1 MKSVPVYVKVTN
13 TELLERLN
21 EIGKHTRE
29 IENLT
34 AFLNCQTTP
43 QLYGVSAPDD
53 DILTVGDIVV
63 CGVSGLT
70 ADQKAQLHVFL
81 QAMLGYSQGFRST
94 EPSKL

>member
-13 TELLERLN
+13 TELLKRLN

-53 DILTVGDIVV
+53 DILTVGEIVI
-63 CGVSGLT
+63 CGVSCLSE
-70 ADQKAQLHVFL
+70 DQKYQIRVFIQNLLGHAQG
-81 QAMLGYSQGFRST
+81 LGSDDAS
-94 EPSKL
+94 ES